1 MIILGIDPGTAT
13 TGWGVV
19 QHKKAGNKRKPDG
32 SFFSLIGFGCITTKP
47 DKDMPLRLLELKR
60 ALKKIIKSYK
70 PDSLVVERIFFGQNS
85 SSAITVGQA
94 RGVIMLV
101 AAEENLRLFEYT
113 GLEVKS
119 TISAYGRATKKQ
131 VQIGVR
137 RILKVRSLPKPKDQL
152 GKPVWQFRDDAY
164 DAAAAA
170 IHHIISIGNKSSR

>member
-1 MIILGIDPGTAT
+1 
-13 TGWGVV
+13 
-19 QHKKAGNKRKPDG
+19 
-32 SFFSLIGFGCITTKP
+32 
-47 DKDMPLRLLELKR
+47 
-60 ALKKIIKSYK
+60 
-70 PDSLVVERIFFGQNS
+70 
-85 SSAITVGQA
+85 
-94 RGVIMLV
+94 MLV

-137 RILKVRSLPKPKDQL
+137 RILKVRNLPKPKDQL

-170 IHHIISIGNKSSR
+170 IHHIISIGNKNSR